1 MLTGELPLKPKNV
14 QKIKK
19 IMGDL
24 TKELDPNSGLLTTLL
39 SSDAISEI
47 AYQEIMAEPIKE
59 IGAKKLLD
67 TLLRGS
73 DRAFEKFE
81 EELVKNQPQVLSSL
95 RELYHFDIVQSIIT

>member
-1 MLTGELPLKPKNV
+1 MLKGELPLKPKDV
-14 QKIKK
+14 QRIKK

-24 TKELDPNSGLLTTLL
+24 TKELDPNSELLSTLL

-47 AYQEIMAEPIKE
+47 AYQQIMAESIKE
-59 IGAKKLLD
+59 IRAKKLLD

-73 DRAFEKFE
+73 DKAFEKFE

-95 RELYHFDIVQSIIT
+95 RELYYIAIVQSIV